1 MDTSEPHDRLELTT
15 TDDDICD
22 AWRLV
27 TGPCVKAKAVAMDVD
42 CAAAAAVREGLALVR
57 EADA

>member
-27 TGPCVKAKAVAMDVD
+27 TGPCVKANAVAMDVD